1 MADGPFDFVK
11 MAQELQK
18 LSIEAKTS
26 IGTAVELQE
35 SIYRSFA
42 EIQNVVGRFAFE
54 LADVAKLQEK
64 IGSNMKTN
72 FVLSVDT
79 AQQLLRAGKA
89 FGQSAEQMGALA
101 NVFYEGGYA
110 LSTIGEQ
117 LQEISNTSRK
127 FGVNTQAVLSQ
138 VESNLK
144 NANQYGFNTG
154 VDGLARMAAKAA
166 SLRSDMTSVF
176 NFAEKVFDPD
186 GAIEAVNT
194 FQRLGVAVGDLA
206 DPFRLMYLAQN
217 DVEGLQDAAL
227 RATEQFGS
235 FNKETG
241 RFQFSPEGVRA
252 AKELS
257 TTLGMSYDEF
267 FKLSKAQAQFAEVS
281 KEINLLPNITQE
293 EKNLIAGM
301 ADFNKDKGGFTVSI
315 GGVEKLVSE
324 LTQPDLAL
332 LKEAAKPLTLESIA
346 ERQLTVAEAQRG
358 LLTSIRDTIGLG
370 VGISP
375 GQAIIGALTDAQSEL
390 SDIIRKTLPP
400 SKVSAAGPELANV
413 LTSTLR
419 SAVTSGDFNP
429 TELGDKLRTTL
440 GITSEQTQKLVD
452 EFKNYEKNIENSLRT
467 RSGGDFNTFKSVYDN
482 LFGTVSDLRSDI
494 QSTIPTT
501 TTNPVGTTTNPITGS
516 LTHNVIG
523 NINLN
528 LSNATN
534 SIDANQLLSNTDF
547 IEGVKNILRQSLPS
561 FSF

>member
-11 MAQELQK
+11 MTQELQK

-42 EIQNVVGRFAFE
+42 EVQSIVGRFAFQ
-54 LADVAKLQEK
+54 LADVANLQQK

-79 AQQLLRAGKA
+79 AQQLLIAGKA
-89 FGQSAEQMGALA
+89 FGKTADQMGELA
-101 NVFYEGGYA
+101 NKFFEGGYA
-110 LSTIGEQ
+110 LSSVNDI
-117 LQEISNTSRK
+117 LQKTSDISRS
-127 FGVNTQAVLSQ
+127 FGVNTQSVLSQ

-144 NANQYGFNTG
+144 SANQYGFNTG

-166 SLRSDMTSVF
+166 SLRSDMSLVF

-186 GAIEAVNT
+186 GAIDAVNT

-217 DVEGLQDAAL
+217 DVEGLQDATL

-257 TTLGMSYDEF
+257 TTLGMSYEEF

-346 ERQLTVAEAQRG
+346 ERQLTVAEAQKG

-370 VGISP
+370 VGVSP
-375 GQAIIGALTDAQSEL
+375 GQAIAGALTDVQSGL
-390 SDIIRKTLPP
+390 SKIIRETLPP
-400 SKVSAAGPELANV
+400 SKVSAAGPELANI
-413 LTSTLR
+413 LTGALR
-419 SAVTSGDFNP
+419 SAVSGGDFNP
-429 TELGDKLRTTL
+429 TELGNRLQTTL
-440 GITSEQTQKLVD
+440 GITSEQTEALVKK
-452 EFKNYEKNIENSLRT
+452 FKNYEKDIETSFRE
-467 RSGGDFNTFKSVYDN
+467 RSGSDFNTFRSITDN
-482 LFGTVSDLRSDI
+482 LFGTVSDLTSDI

-516 LTHNVIG
+516 LTHNVNG